1 MLRPTAVSACVGLL
15 IAASTFLSAPAAVG
29 AKGQAEHV
37 VIIVWDGMRPDF
49 ITPQYTPTLYSL
61 ARQGVFFNK
70 HHSVFPSTT
79 EVNGTALATGV
90 YPNRNGILANS
101 EYRPELYFLAGIA
114 TEALDNVRRAD
125 FLTGGHYLWCPT
137 LAETLQ
143 QAGYPTITTGTKPVV
158 LLHDRTRRGLT
169 KAQTNSA
176 VLFAGQT
183 MPKSLLKDLEKAN
196 DDKKFPTTNS
206 TPNAEKDAWTTKAV
220 LQGLWKK
227 GLPKYT
233 LLWLYDPDSTQHAEG
248 VGSDQ
253 ALAGIANSDKSVE
266 DILKYLDDKKL
277 RDKTDVIVTS
287 DHGFSNIKRG
297 PDVVE
302 VLKKA
307 KFKAV
312 RKFEDPEPGEILVV
326 GAGSAMSF
334 YVVDHDPELIRKLV
348 QFLQG
353 TDFTGVIFTRQ
364 PVEGAFPME
373 AARINATNIVADVV
387 ISMRWFAE
395 PSDNGT
401 AGQVIADGGTRGK
414 GTHGSLSRYD
424 MHNTLVAAGPDFR
437 KGWVDDLPTGGV
449 DVAPTVLWILGVSP
463 LQPMDGRVL
472 HEALA
477 DSQVAP
483 PVSETKTIEASS
495 DLGWLRWSQYL
506 KFTQMGPTIYFDE
519 GNGGSNPK

>member
-1 MLRPTAVSACVGLL
+1 MRKQKILSAFVGVL
-15 IAASTFLSAPAAVG
+15 IAGTIFLPAPLTAAP
-29 AKGQAEHV
+29 KGKAEHV
-37 VIIVWDGMRPDF
+37 VVLVWDGMRPDF

-70 HHSVFPSTT
+70 HHPVFPSTT
-79 EVNGTALATGV
+79 EVNGTALVTGV

-101 EYRPELYFLAGIA
+101 EYRPEISFLAGIA
-114 TEALDNVRRAD
+114 TEGIDNVRRAD
-125 FLTGGHYLWCPT
+125 FLTGGHYLLYPT

-158 LLHDRTRRGLT
+158 LLHDRTARRLSQ
-169 KAQTNSA
+169 AQTNSA

-183 MPKSLLKDLEKAN
+183 MPKSLLKDLEKVN
-196 DDKKFPTTNS
+196 DDKKFPTNNPAPNS
-206 TPNAEKDAWTTKAV
+206 EKDNWTTKAV
-220 LQGLWKK
+220 VHGLWKK
-227 GLPKYT
+227 GVPKYT

-253 ALAGIANSDKSVE
+253 ALAGIANSDKCLE
-266 DILKYLDDKKL
+266 DILKYLDEKKL

-302 VLKKA
+302 ALKKA

-334 YVVDHDPELIRKLV
+334 YVVDHDGEMIRKLV
-348 QFLQG
+348 EYLKG
-353 TDFTGVIFTRQ
+353 TDFTGVIFTRL
-364 PVEGAFPME
+364 PMEGAFPME
-373 AARINATNIVADVV
+373 AARINTTNVVPDVV
-387 ISMRWFAE
+387 ISMRWLDEASE
-395 PSDNGT
+395 NGT
-401 AGQVIADGGTRGK
+401 PGLVIADGGTRGK

-424 MHNTLVAAGPDFR
+424 MHNIMVAAGPDFK
-437 KGWVDDLPTGGV
+437 KGLVDDLPTGGV
-449 DVAPTVLWILGVSP
+449 DVAPTILWILAVDP

-472 HEALA
+472 HEALTH
-477 DSQVAP
+477 SQVAP
-483 PVSETKTIEASS
+483 PTPETKTIEASS
-495 DLGWLRWSQYL
+495 DLGWFRWGQYL
-506 KFTQMGPTIYFDE
+506 KFTQMGQTIYLDE
-519 GNGGSNPK
+519 GNGGMKPK